1 MPRKATACLIE
12 MREACEFLSDCASTM
27 TFAEYRQSK
36 MARFAVKRCFITLGE
51 AVKQLNLH
59 HPAIGSTFSER
70 VGMIAFRNVIVH
82 EYWSVDDEDVWSI
95 IVAKV
100 PLLKALIDQTIKSLP

>member
-1 MPRKATACLIE
+1 
-12 MREACEFLSDCASTM
+12 
-27 TFAEYRQSK
+27 
-36 MARFAVKRCFITLGE
+36 
-51 AVKQLNLH
+51 
-59 HPAIGSTFSER
+59 
-70 VGMIAFRNVIVH
+70 MIAFRNVIVH